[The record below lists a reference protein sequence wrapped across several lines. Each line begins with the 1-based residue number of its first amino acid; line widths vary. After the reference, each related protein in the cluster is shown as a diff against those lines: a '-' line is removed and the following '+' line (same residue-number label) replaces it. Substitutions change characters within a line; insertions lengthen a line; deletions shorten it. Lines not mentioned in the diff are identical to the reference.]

1 VYFPPVFIGLCQP
14 AKELVA
20 NEVYHMVITA
30 NIHVNRFIRWLEE
43 NRGKFSGGETVT
55 AARGYGGGR
64 SMGVLFV
71 ASCSSTTQGILVFD
85 ILFAFHNNRSS
96 HPL

>member
-1 VYFPPVFIGLCQP
+1 VLLVYFPPVCVGLCQP

-20 NEVYHMVITA
+20 SEVYHMVISA

-43 NRGKFSGGETVT
+43 NVGKFSGGETVT
-55 AARGYGGGR
+55 AASGYGSGR

-71 ASCSSTTQGILVFD
+71 SSL
-85 ILFAFHNNRSS
+85 
-96 HPL
+96 